1 MPYDVQRSAA
11 FGRSERETLVLLQLD
26 RPVLADDLATIA
38 TPRRAAFVPHVDVP
52 VPGDNLD
59 DLAAII
65 APRRAA
71 PVPQLARPARGDDAT
86 TVIAPRRAA
95 PVGYDGKPVFSDD
108 SGRRAAV
115 MRWAGRG
122 ICLLGVLLCAALG
135 LTLRAHVSVPGL
147 EGLFGSNTGIR
158 QAPTVP
164 SDTSGA
170 SAARPTELRTE
181 DSDRAGAT
189 TQPVPRSERTPG
201 AVATSDTQPTA
212 GIPTGEAAP
221 APVTADPLA
230 TVPAVPGSSAS
241 KASPPALGKTKP
253 RNPHAATPTPG
264 GHGRPTA
271 VS

>member
-1 MPYDVQRSAA
+1 
-11 FGRSERETLVLLQLD
+11 VLLQLD
-26 RPVLADDLATIA
+26 RPVLDDDLATITA
-38 TPRRAAFVPHVDVP
+38 PRRAATGPRLVDP
-52 VPGDNLD
+52 VLGEDLTTITAPRRATQAPQLDRSLLD
-59 DLAAII
+59 DDQATTT

-71 PVPQLARPARGDDAT
+71 P
-86 TVIAPRRAA
+86 AA
-95 PVGYDGKPVFSDD
+95 HDGKPVFSDD
-108 SGRRAAV
+108 SGHRAAV
-115 MRWAGRG
+115 LRWAGRG
-122 ICLLGVLLCAALG
+122 ICLIGVLLCAALG

-158 QAPTVP
+158 RAPTVP

-170 SAARPTELRTE
+170 SAVRPTELRTK

-189 TQPVPRSERTPG
+189 AQPVPRSERTPS
-201 AVATSDTQPTA
+201 AVATSDASGT
-212 GIPTGEAAP
+212 PTGEAVAP
-221 APVTADPLA
+221 GTVTADPLA

-264 GHGRPTA
+264 GHSRPNA